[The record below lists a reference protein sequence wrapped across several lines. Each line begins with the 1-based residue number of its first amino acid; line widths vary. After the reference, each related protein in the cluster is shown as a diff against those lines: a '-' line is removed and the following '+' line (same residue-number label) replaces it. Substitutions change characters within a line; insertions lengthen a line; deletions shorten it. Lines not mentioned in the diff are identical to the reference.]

1 MGNGDVALSVAA
13 RSGVCESSAADKDA
27 CKEKNVHAQYGNTG
41 NKHLLVSLRARKD
54 IQVEKMKQQSKSG
67 GGGASMQRSES
78 MRLQERK
85 VKDLMVDKRRLVE
98 VPYTASL
105 ADTMNTL
112 VANRVLAVPV
122 AAPPGQWI
130 GAGGSMI
137 VESDKQTGVV
147 RKHYIGMVTMLDIV
161 AHIAGEDHLDFGG
174 GGVEMTNDLHER
186 MSVSVSSIIG
196 HSFEG
201 LSLWTLNPYTSLLD
215 CMEVFSKGVHR
226 AMVPVDSQMESG
238 WSPGGG
244 VELVESA
251 SGYQMLTQLDVVR
264 FLRDHASDELQAILA
279 RSVQDLGADTEQ
291 IYAITDRTILLDA
304 IKCLK
309 SAMLN
314 AVPIVQSSDDVIADD
329 LRQLINGRFRKLL
342 GTFSATDLRG
352 CYINTL
358 KSWFG
363 ISALEFTQNIS
374 ASPLFAAPES
384 PISWKELVTCHL
396 ESPLS
401 EVIDKAVT
409 KHVHRVWVV
418 DQQCLL
424 VGVVSLTDVIRVIR
438 LALIS
443 PPSSHQ

>member
-1 MGNGDVALSVAA
+1 MQQQFKSRGPAM
-13 RSGVCESSAADKDA
+13 
-27 CKEKNVHAQYGNTG
+27 T
-41 NKHLLVSLRARKD
+41 
-54 IQVEKMKQQSKSG
+54 IQD
-67 GGGASMQRSES
+67 
-78 MRLQERK
+78 RK
-85 VKDLMVDKRRLVE
+85 VKDLMVDKKRLVE

-112 VANRVLAVPV
+112 VANRVVAMPV

-161 AHIAGEDHLDFGG
+161 AHIAGEDHLGG
-174 GGVEMTNDLHER
+174 DGGEVTDGLHER
-186 MSVSVSSIIG
+186 MSVPVSSIIG

-201 LSLWTLNPYTSLLD
+201 LSLWTLSPNTCLLD
-215 CMEVFSKGVHR
+215 CMEVLSKGVHR

-238 WSPGGG
+238 SGG

-251 SGYQMLTQLDVVR
+251 SGYQMLTQLDLLR
-264 FLRDHASDELQAILA
+264 FLRDHASASDDEFELNTILS
-279 RSVQDLGADTEQ
+279 RSVGDLGANTEQ
-291 IYAITDRTILLDA
+291 IYSITDRTTLLDA

-314 AVPIVQSSDDVIADD
+314 AVPIVEASDVGADD
-329 LRQLINGRFRKLL
+329 HRQLINGRCRKLI

-358 KSWFG
+358 KSWLG
-363 ISALEFTQNIS
+363 KSALAFTQHIKN
-374 ASPLFAAPES
+374 SPLEVETR
-384 PISWKELVTCHL
+384 KELVSCHV

-401 EVIDKAVT
+401 EVMEKAVT

-418 DQQCLL
+418 DQQGLL

-443 PPSSHQ
+443 SSSLQH